1 MDSQIDLNTL
11 LQKGYI
17 TDELELERAFILE
30 NKLRLL
36 AKNQPE
42 YIESRKKIRQII
54 KEYEQNNWSK
64 NTVIDEEKIKES
76 DLAEIIAQEER
87 IFLLARKNLI
97 KKKIAE
103 FGYNQQDLGVVLG
116 HTKSYMS
123 ELMNGISP
131 FQMKDLIIIHK
142 LFHISLKNLIPV
154 TLPQAERTRITTS
167 LQEIKPKIKNKK
179 KELILVF

>member
-1 MDSQIDLNTL
+1 MDTQIDLNTL

-42 YIESRKKIRQII
+42 YTESRKKVRQII

-64 NTVIDEEKIKES
+64 DAIIDEKKLKES

-97 KKKIAE
+97 KKKITE
-103 FGYNQQDLGVVLG
+103 FGYNQQDLGILLG
-116 HTKSYMS
+116 HTKSYIS
-123 ELMNGISP
+123 ELMNGISA

-142 LFHISLKNLIPV
+142 LFHIPLKKLIPV
-154 TLPQAERTRITTS
+154 ILPQAERNRITIS
-167 LQEIKPKIKNKK
+167 LHEIKPNKKNKR
-179 KELILVF
+179 KELTLVF

>member
-1 MDSQIDLNTL
+1 METQIDLNAM
-11 LQKGYI
+11 LQKGHI

-36 AKNQPE
+36 AKKEPE
-42 YIESRKKIRQII
+42 YNEKRKKIRQII

-64 NTVIDEEKIKES
+64 NAIIDEIKVQES
-76 DLAEIIAQEER
+76 DLAEIIAQEEHT
-87 IFLLARKNLI
+87 FLLTRKNLI
-97 KKKIAE
+97 KKKITE

-131 FQMKDLIIIHK
+131 LQVKDLIIIHK
-142 LFHISLKNLIPV
+142 LFHISLKNLIPI
-154 TLPQAERTRITTS
+154 R
-167 LQEIKPKIKNKK
+167 
-179 KELILVF
+179 VFIIWLSGI